1 VHLPLLAQQAG
12 PVTDGLLQYGAVGI
26 LAVVGLVAVWILWKR
41 IDKIYDEIYDSERER
56 ADRLEKE
63 LRELN
68 KLITGEFSGLLVRC
82 AEVLREVTEMLRHRD
97 RGDR

>member
-1 VHLPLLAQQAG
+1 MPPSLLAQQAD
-12 PVTDGLLQYGAVGI
+12 PISTGLLQYGAVGI
-26 LAVVGLVAVWILWKR
+26 LALVGLLAVWILWKR
-41 IDKIYDEIYDSERER
+41 IDKIYDEIYEAEHER

-68 KLITGEFSGLLVRC
+68 KLITGEFSGLLARA
-82 AEVLREVTEMLRHRD
+82 AEVLREVTDMLRHRD